1 MASVLSRVIYPPR
14 KTDGPGKPSTEE
26 IDAWVE
32 AADTEAVQR
41 TDETFVS
48 RALELGV
55 SSGMVLDLDSRL
67 GLVAMKILWR
77 REDLLAIGVYR
88 SLEVAE
94 RARET
99 AAAWGLGERM
109 FFQVGEAADLRF
121 KTGYFD
127 LIVSDSALETASG
140 PRRLLEE
147 IGRVAKPSGAILLS
161 QMARP
166 SRLRMRGTILQ
177 ELGTCPEAL
186 RARREASVRSGFTRS
201 ELRSLASA
209 TGLDRVRIVGEDRR
223 LFLERSGADDPSS
236 WVSERERY
244 V

>member
-1 MASVLSRVIYPPR
+1 MASVLSRVLYPAR
-14 KTDGPGKPSTEE
+14 QTARGGKPSIAE

-32 AADTEAVQR
+32 TADTEAAQEF
-41 TDETFVS
+41 DEVFVS

-67 GLVAMKILWR
+67 GLVTMKILWR

-109 FFQVGEAADLRF
+109 FFQVGEAVDLRF

-127 LIVSDSALETASG
+127 LVLSDGALERASD
-140 PRRLLEE
+140 PRMLLEE

-166 SRLRMRGTILQ
+166 SRLRMRGTIVQ
-177 ELGTCPEAL
+177 ELAACPEAL

-201 ELRSLASA
+201 ELRSLAS
-209 TGLDRVRIVGEDRR
+209 TTRLDRVRVVGEGRR
-223 LFLERSGADDPSS
+223 LFLERSGTDDPSS
-236 WVSERERY
+236 WVSEREKY

>member
-1 MASVLSRVIYPPR
+1 MASVLSRVLYPPR

-32 AADTEAVQR
+32 TADTEAAQR

-127 LIVSDSALETASG
+127 LIVSDGALEAASD
-140 PRRLLEE
+140 PRKLLEE
-147 IGRVAKPSGAILLS
+147 IGRVIKPSGAILLS

-166 SRLRMRGTILQ
+166 SRLRMRGAIVQ
-177 ELGTCPEAL
+177 ELGACPEAL
-186 RARREASVRSGFTRS
+186 RPRREASVRSGFTRS
-201 ELRSLASA
+201 ELRSLAST
-209 TGLDRVRIVGEDRR
+209 TGLGRVRVVGEGRR
-223 LFLERSGADDPSS
+223 LFLERSGEDDPAS
-236 WVSERERY
+236 WVSEREKY

>member
-1 MASVLSRVIYPPR
+1 MSPLLSRLLYPPR
-14 KTDGPGKPSTEE
+14 RTGEPGKPSAEE
-26 IDAWVE
+26 IEAWVE
-32 AADTEAVQR
+32 AADTETVQR
-41 TDETFVS
+41 TDEAFVS
-48 RALELGV
+48 RALGLGV

-109 FFQVGEAADLRF
+109 FFQVGEAAELRF
-121 KTGYFD
+121 KTSYFD
-127 LIVSDSALETASG
+127 LVVSDSALETASD
-140 PRRLLEE
+140 PRVLLEE

-161 QMARP
+161 HMARP
-166 SRLRMRGTILQ
+166 SRFRMRGAILQ
-177 ELGTCPEAL
+177 ELAACPECL
-186 RARREASVRSGFTRS
+186 HARREASLRSGFTPS
-201 ELRSLASA
+201 ELRSLTSA
-209 TGLDRVRIVGEDRR
+209 TGLDRVRVVNEGRH
-223 LFLERSGADDPSS
+223 LFLERRGADDPSS
-236 WVSERERY
+236 WVSEREKY